1 MAGKQPEVFHL
12 ANGMRVLYHR
22 LPHSRLVHC
31 GVMVNVGSR
40 HEQPSENG
48 VAHLVEHGVFKGTRQ
63 RRPYHI
69 LTRMENVGGEVDA
82 YTSRDKTGYTTSAP
96 SRYAG
101 RALELLTDMLFQ
113 PTFPEAEM
121 QKEKQV
127 VREELEMYED
137 TPEESLMDEFHRLQY
152 PEQPLGHNILGTRE
166 SLEGLRPADLQRFH
180 QQYYRPENMV
190 VAIVGKVTP
199 RRLAQLIRQYLE
211 PIPASTAQS
220 QPGRQQ
226 VPLAPQPGFQECVS
240 KDFQQT
246 YCMLGVQAYAR
257 NDPRYYALHVL
268 NALLGGTDMSAR
280 LNLRLREQHGYV
292 YQIDTA
298 YLPYADTGLFT
309 IDFSTER
316 KNYKRCLTLIHQEL
330 EKVRQWPPGKVQLN
344 RAKRQLLGQAS
355 MLEEDPPALM
365 QDMARGLL
373 NHGQVQNYETY
384 AANINAVRADDL
396 SGIATE
402 LFEPDRISQLTY
414 MPGAE

>member
-1 MAGKQPEVFHL
+1 
-12 ANGMRVLYHR
+12 
-22 LPHSRLVHC
+22 
-31 GVMVNVGSR
+31 
-40 HEQPSENG
+40 
-48 VAHLVEHGVFKGTRQ
+48 
-63 RRPYHI
+63 
-69 LTRMENVGGEVDA
+69 
-82 YTSRDKTGYTTSAP
+82 
-96 SRYAG
+96 
-101 RALELLTDMLFQ
+101 
-113 PTFPEAEM
+113 
-121 QKEKQV
+121 
-127 VREELEMYED
+127 
-137 TPEESLMDEFHRLQY
+137 
-152 PEQPLGHNILGTRE
+152 
-166 SLEGLRPADLQRFH
+166 
-180 QQYYRPENMV
+180 
-190 VAIVGKVTP
+190 
-199 RRLAQLIRQYLE
+199 
-211 PIPASTAQS
+211 
-220 QPGRQQ
+220 
-226 VPLAPQPGFQECVS
+226 
-240 KDFQQT
+240 
-246 YCMLGVQAYAR
+246 
-257 NDPRYYALHVL
+257 
-268 NALLGGTDMSAR
+268 MSAR

-330 EKVRQWPPGKVQLN
+330 EKVRQQPPGKVQLN